1 MSDENRPLTQ
11 EELDKIAAETAKI
24 VVETAKFRAET
35 EDIVDQIA
43 RARQETEVILRKADL
58 EYRILEADAKES
70 ENRLAVSAIDLA
82 GKQRIEDEELAR
94 NKHNF
99 IYYFTGSVNESSVYN
114 CTNELTRWSR
124 IAPGHSIEIMF
135 SSPGGSVVDGMVL
148 FDVIQDLRRK
158 GHRVTTSTLGMAASM
173 AGILLQAGDVRVM
186 HREAWVLIHEISF
199 GASGKVGEIEDTV
212 AWVKRIQERV
222 LDIFAERCKKAGEN
236 GTAKKPL
243 TKSQIKT
250 HWTRQ
255 DWWLSS
261 DDCLM
266 YGLVDVLT

>member
-11 EELDKIAAETAKI
+11 EELDKITAEAAK
-24 VVETAKFRAET
+24 VRAET
-35 EDIVDQIA
+35 EDIAAQTA
-43 RARQETEVILRKADL
+43 QTRQELEIFARKADL
-58 EYRILEADAKES
+58 ECLILEANAREAN
-70 ENRLAVSAIDLA
+70 NRLAVSAIDLA

-99 IYYFTGSVNESSVYN
+99 IYYFTGSVGESSVRN
-114 CTNELTRWSR
+114 CTDELTRWSR
-124 IAPGHSIEIMF
+124 ISPGHPIEIIF

-148 FDVIQDLRRK
+148 FDFIQDLRRK
-158 GHRVTTSTLGMAASM
+158 GHKVTTSTLGMAASM

-199 GASGKVGEIEDTV
+199 GAAGKVGEIEDTV

-222 LDIFAERCKKAGEN
+222 LSIFADRCKVARER
-236 GTAKKPL
+236 GTASKPL
-243 TKSQIKT
+243 TKAEIKK

-266 YGLVDVLT
+266 YGLVDELI